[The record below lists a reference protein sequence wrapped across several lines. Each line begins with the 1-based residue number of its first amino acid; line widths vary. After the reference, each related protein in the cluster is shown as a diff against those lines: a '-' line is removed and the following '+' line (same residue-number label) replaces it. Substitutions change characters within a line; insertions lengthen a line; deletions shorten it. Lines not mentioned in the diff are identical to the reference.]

1 MSPLY
6 NLLGPKD
13 LLENLGPR
21 SYRIYLPMVTP
32 YKINQERVDL
42 YFLENVLK
50 LLVQSTAQVHGNTG
64 LSNQVHD
71 FLVQSKV
78 YIPSII
84 KTQMNIIPICFWA
97 DLAVRAVLKLSV
109 FAKESYFWEWFC
121 HIFMGKKETF
131 RFLYIVASALK
142 VRNFDIFFFKV
153 CILFGSK

>member
-42 YFLENVLK
+42 YFLENIFK

-71 FLVQSKV
+71 FLVQRS
-78 YIPSII
+78 
-84 KTQMNIIPICFWA
+84 
-97 DLAVRAVLKLSV
+97 
-109 FAKESYFWEWFC
+109 
-121 HIFMGKKETF
+121 
-131 RFLYIVASALK
+131 
-142 VRNFDIFFFKV
+142 
-153 CILFGSK
+153 